1 MARLCLL
8 IVGVLLLYAC
18 AGRQPS
24 LVNSDFQF
32 QTVRTAPPESHL
44 APASPMARER
54 PVPPAAPSTA
64 DRGVVSAGYSQV
76 DPNPPESPPPAM
88 PDPPAARPADEV
100 YPPGVMGG
108 TAPESMGGGLPPGT
122 LPLEAVIAAVYER
135 YPLLQAALYL
145 RNIAVGEQVAAAGE
159 FDLKLKGASEN
170 GPLGFYQT
178 YRQSIGVVQPL
189 YGGGE
194 VFAGYRIGRGDF
206 QPWYLERQTNGGG
219 EFKVGAGL
227 PLLQNADID
236 PRRAALWQA
245 QYGRQLAEPD
255 IQAQLIA
262 FVQEASYAY
271 WEWVAAGASYRIA
284 ERILHLAEDRTD
296 RIRSQVEA
304 GLIDPPE
311 LTDNLRLV
319 AERRSKL
326 ADAERKVQQAAA
338 KLSLFLRDAQGRP
351 IIPELSQLPSFPEPQ
366 PLRADTT
373 PQEIELAL
381 QQRPE
386 LSALDWVRRQYEVEY
401 AQAQNTVLP
410 ALDAVVSGSQ
420 DVGEPTSPKR
430 DKSPF
435 ELEAA
440 LYLDVP
446 LQRRKARGK
455 MTAVEGKIAQLAAKR
470 RLVADKIAVDVQTAK
485 VALLAAL
492 VQVEQSREAVRLAE
506 DLAERE
512 RQNLERGLS
521 DLLKVT
527 LREQY
532 AVESAEKAVEA
543 LLQYFRAQ
551 ADLRAALGVDRLSR

>member
-1 MARLCLL
+1 MSKCHRRLPRIGVCVVSLL
-8 IVGVLLLYAC
+8 GLSAC
-18 AGRQPS
+18 AGRQSS
-24 LVNSDFQF
+24 LVNADLQF
-32 QTVRTAPPESHL
+32 QPVRIQASNSDHPPRPTVDTHRRSPQVSAFAAEERLTTVGYVENETNAGV
-44 APASPMARER
+44 APAEESATP
-54 PVPPAAPSTA
+54 PILPAA
-64 DRGVVSAGYSQV
+64 
-76 DPNPPESPPPAM
+76 ESPPPEM
-88 PDPPAARPADEV
+88 PVGKSAE
-100 YPPGVMGG
+100 
-108 TAPESMGGGLPPGT
+108 
-122 LPLEAVIAAVYER
+122 PLLLEDVIDSVYER
-135 YPLLQAALYL
+135 YPLLQAALYF
-145 RNIAVGEQVAAAGE
+145 RNIAQGEQLAAAGE
-159 FDLKLKGASEN
+159 FDLKFKGASEN

-178 YRQSIGVVQPL
+178 YRQSIGMIQPL

-219 EFKVGAGL
+219 EFKVGAAV
-227 PLLQNADID
+227 PLLQNVDID

-245 QYGRQLAEPD
+245 QYGRYLAEPE

-284 ERILHLAEDRTD
+284 ERILQLAEDRTD

-326 ADAERKVQQAAA
+326 ADAERKLQQAAV
-338 KLSLFLRDAQGRP
+338 KLSLFFRDPQGHP
-351 IIPELSQLPSFPEPQ
+351 IIPDLSQLPHFPEPE
-366 PLRADTT
+366 PLIPHTT
-373 PQEIELAL
+373 PQEIEQAL

-386 LSALDWVRRQYEVEY
+386 LRIMDLARRQYEVEY
-401 AQAQNTVLP
+401 AQAQNTTLP
-410 ALDAVVSGSQ
+410 NLDAVVTGSQ

-435 ELEAA
+435 ELEAS
-440 LYLDVP
+440 LYFDVP

-455 MTAVEGKIAQLAAKR
+455 MTVVEGKIAQLAAKR
-470 RLVADKIAVDVQTAK
+470 RLVADKISVEVQSAK
-485 VALLAAL
+485 VALQAAL
-492 VQVEQSREAVRLAE
+492 VQVEQSREAVLLAE

-532 AVESAEKAVEA
+532 AVESAEKAIAA

-551 ADLRAALGVDRLSR
+551 ADLRAALGVDRLLR

>member
-1 MARLCLL
+1 MT
-8 IVGVLLLYAC
+8 IVGYLQSA
-18 AGRQPS
+18 P
-24 LVNSDFQF
+24 NSD
-32 QTVRTAPPESHL
+32 A
-44 APASPMARER
+44 APAAEAAT
-54 PVPPAAPSTA
+54 PPAAEFSP
-64 DRGVVSAGYSQV
+64 REIPAGMTGEPLS
-76 DPNPPESPPPAM
+76 
-88 PDPPAARPADEV
+88 
-100 YPPGVMGG
+100 
-108 TAPESMGGGLPPGT
+108 
-122 LPLEAVIAAVYER
+122 LEAVIASVYER
-135 YPLLQAALYL
+135 YPLLQAALYF
-145 RNIAVGEQVAAAGE
+145 RNIAQGEQLAAAGE

-178 YRQSIGVVQPL
+178 YRQSIGMIQPL

-206 QPWYLERQTNGGG
+206 QPWYLERQTNDGG
-219 EFKVGAGL
+219 EFKVGAGV
-227 PLLQNADID
+227 PLLQNSDID

-245 QYGRQLAEPD
+245 QYGRRLAEPE

-262 FVQEASYAY
+262 FVQEAAYAY
-271 WEWVAAGASYRIA
+271 WGWVAAGANYRIA

-296 RIRSQVEA
+296 RIKSQVEA

-326 ADAERKVQQAAA
+326 ADAERKLQQAAA
-338 KLSLFLRDAQGRP
+338 KLSLFFRDPQGRP
-351 IIPELSQLPSFPEPQ
+351 IIPEPSRLPPFPEPALLA
-366 PLRADTT
+366 PHTL
-373 PQEIELAL
+373 PHEIELAL

-386 LSALDWVRRQYEVEY
+386 LRAIDLVRRQYEVEY
-401 AQAQNTVLP
+401 AQAQNTTLP
-410 ALDAVVSGSQ
+410 ELDAVVAGSQ
-420 DVGEPTSPKR
+420 DVGQPTSPKR

-455 MTAVEGKIAQLAAKR
+455 MAAVEGKISQLAAKR
-470 RLVADKIAVDVQTAK
+470 RMVADKIAVDVQTARI
-485 VALLAAL
+485 ALEAAL
-492 VQVEQSREAVRLAE
+492 IQVEQSREAVRLAE

-532 AVESAEKAVEA
+532 AAESAEKAVEA
-543 LLQYFRAQ
+543 LLQYFQAQ
-551 ADLRAALGVDRLSR
+551 ADLRAALGADRFSP

>member
-1 MARLCLL
+1 MSMCHRRLPRIGVCVVSLL
-8 IVGVLLLYAC
+8 GLWAC
-18 AGRQPS
+18 AGRHSS
-24 LVNSDFQF
+24 LVNADLQF
-32 QTVRTAPPESHL
+32 QPVRIQVSNSDHPSRPTVDAHRRSPQVSAFAAEERLTTVGYVENETNAGV
-44 APASPMARER
+44 APAEESATP
-54 PVPPAAPSTA
+54 PILPAA
-64 DRGVVSAGYSQV
+64 
-76 DPNPPESPPPAM
+76 ESPLPEM
-88 PDPPAARPADEV
+88 PVGKSAE
-100 YPPGVMGG
+100 
-108 TAPESMGGGLPPGT
+108 
-122 LPLEAVIAAVYER
+122 PLLLEDVIDSVYER
-135 YPLLQAALYL
+135 YPLLQAALYF
-145 RNIAVGEQVAAAGE
+145 RNIAQGEQLAAAGE
-159 FDLKLKGASEN
+159 FDLKFQGASEN

-178 YRQSIGVVQPL
+178 YRQSIGMIQPL

-194 VFAGYRIGRGDF
+194 VFAGYRIGRGNF
-206 QPWYLERQTNGGG
+206 QPWYLERETNGGG
-219 EFKVGAGL
+219 EFKVGAAV
-227 PLLQNADID
+227 PLLQNVDID

-245 QYGRQLAEPD
+245 QYGRYLAEPE

-284 ERILHLAEDRTD
+284 ERILQLAEDRTD

-319 AERRSKL
+319 AERRAKL
-326 ADAERKVQQAAA
+326 ADAERKLQQAAV
-338 KLSLFLRDAQGRP
+338 KLSLFFRDPQGHP
-351 IIPELSQLPSFPEPQ
+351 IIPDLWQLPPFPEPE
-366 PLRADTT
+366 PLIPHTT
-373 PQEIELAL
+373 PQEIEQAL

-386 LSALDWVRRQYEVEY
+386 LRIMDLVRRQYEVEY
-401 AQAQNTVLP
+401 AQAQNTTLP
-410 ALDAVVSGSQ
+410 NLDAVVTGSQ

-435 ELEAA
+435 ELEAS
-440 LYLDVP
+440 LYFDVP

-455 MTAVEGKIAQLAAKR
+455 MTVVEGKIAQLAAKR
-470 RLVADKIAVDVQTAK
+470 RLVADKISVEVQSAK
-485 VALLAAL
+485 VALQAAL
-492 VQVEQSREAVRLAE
+492 VQVEQSREAVLLAE

-532 AVESAEKAVEA
+532 AVESAEKAIAA

-551 ADLRAALGVDRLSR
+551 ADLRAALGVDRLLR

>member
-1 MARLCLL
+1 ML
-8 IVGVLLLYAC
+8 IVGVLGLSAC
-18 AGRQPS
+18 TGRQLS
-24 LVNSDFQF
+24 LVSADLQFQPVRVHPPPSDRLPRPTAAEERPFPVASAPAAAEGVTTVGYVPTGPNSD
-32 QTVRTAPPESHL
+32 P
-44 APASPMARER
+44 APATEAP
-54 PVPPAAPSTA
+54 APSTSPEA
-64 DRGVVSAGYSQV
+64 ELLPGEMPPVV
-76 DPNPPESPPPAM
+76 
-88 PDPPAARPADEV
+88 
-100 YPPGVMGG
+100 PG
-108 TAPESMGGGLPPGT
+108 ELLS
-122 LPLEAVIAAVYER
+122 LEAVIASVYER
-135 YPLLQAALYL
+135 YPLLQAALYF
-145 RNIAVGEQVAAAGE
+145 RNIAQGEQLAATGE

-178 YRQSIGVVQPL
+178 YRQSIGMIQPL

-219 EFKVGAGL
+219 EFKVGAGV
-227 PLLQNADID
+227 PLLQNVDID

-245 QYGRQLAEPD
+245 QYGRQLAEPE

-271 WEWVAAGASYRIA
+271 WGWVAAGANYRIA

-296 RIRSQVEA
+296 RIKSQVEA

-326 ADAERKVQQAAA
+326 ADAERKLQQAAA
-338 KLSLFLRDAQGRP
+338 KLSLFLRDPQGRP
-351 IIPELSQLPSFPEPQ
+351 LIPDTSQLPTFPAPP
-366 PLRADTT
+366 PLAPHTI

-386 LSALDWVRRQYEVEY
+386 LRAIDLARRQYEVEY
-401 AQAQNTVLP
+401 AQAQNTALP
-410 ALDAVVSGSQ
+410 ALDAVVAGSQ
-420 DVGEPTSPKR
+420 DVGQPTSPKR

-435 ELEAA
+435 ELEAS

-455 MTAVEGKIAQLAAKR
+455 MAAVEGKISQLAAKR
-470 RLVADKIAVDVQTAK
+470 RMVADKITVDVQTARI
-485 VALLAAL
+485 ALEAAL
-492 VQVEQSREAVRLAE
+492 IQVEQSREAVRLAE

-532 AVESAEKAVEA
+532 AAESAEKAVEA
-543 LLQYFRAQ
+543 LLQYFQAQ
-551 ADLRAALGVDRLSR
+551 ADLRAAIGADRLSP